1 MTPPPAIT
9 PRQMNVLRA
18 VTAMAW
24 ADGVLEPTE
33 IEVMASKL
41 AAVFGGAHAVN
52 LEAALRDY
60 CAQNV
65 PLTEVVPLIKE
76 PDDRRLVLKLGYLV
90 IEASNNGQVIPVE
103 LTAFQELEKLL
114 GLSAADIH
122 AVSEEAKAELNR
134 DDADPLE
141 ALVAGLSR
149 HYN

>member
-33 IEVMASKL
+33 IEVMATKL
-41 AAVFGGAHAVN
+41 AQMFGGADAAS
-52 LEAALRDY
+52 LETTLREY
-60 CAQNV
+60 CSQNV
-65 PLTEVVPLIKE
+65 PLAEVVPLLKE
-76 PDDRRLVLKLGYLV
+76 PEDRRLVLKLGYLV

-103 LTAFQELEKLL
+103 LKAFQELEQLL
-114 GLSAADIH
+114 GLSADDIH

-134 DDADPLE
+134 SDADPLE
-141 ALVAGLSR
+141 ALVGGLSR